1 MVFYSVCIDFII
13 KCFKIKMTSQKSM
26 RKEKIIMKKLK
37 KLNYA
42 TDGCT
47 LETFGCYCSCSCW
60 WFGTV
65 NSSNDNANSNAGN

>member
-1 MVFYSVCIDFII
+1 
-13 KCFKIKMTSQKSM
+13 MTSQKSM

-65 NSSNDNANSNAGN
+65 NSSNDNANSNAGNYSF

>member
-1 MVFYSVCIDFII
+1 
-13 KCFKIKMTSQKSM
+13 MTSQKSM

-65 NSSNDNANSNAGN
+65 NEKPNPPAMLG

>member
-1 MVFYSVCIDFII
+1 
-13 KCFKIKMTSQKSM
+13 
-26 RKEKIIMKKLK
+26 MKKLK

-65 NSSNDNANSNAGN
+65 NSSNDNANSNAGKIVSNDL